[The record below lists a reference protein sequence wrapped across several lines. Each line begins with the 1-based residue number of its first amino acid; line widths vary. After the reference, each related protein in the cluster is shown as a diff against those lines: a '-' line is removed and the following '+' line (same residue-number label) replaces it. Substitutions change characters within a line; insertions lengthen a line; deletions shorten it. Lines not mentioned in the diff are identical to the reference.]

1 MLTSILPLP
10 QPKYD
15 TDAKIRNFYR
25 GVLRELQS
33 KPGIVA
39 AAFASDAPFTS
50 EGDTEGYR
58 VEGEPPPRDAS
69 QAPDALYRE
78 VTPNYLSAVGA
89 RLVEGRPA
97 PRTFALVYR
106 QQDRALAPADVQ
118 KIAEGFLLW
127 NGNHTWKVVDVAPA
141 ADGSIGFA
149 LATPEGSVIARFAMD
164 PHSGRVTR
172 AG

>member
-1 MLTSILPLP
+1 MTWEATMRKTILGAAAVLAIGATS
-10 QPKYD
+10 
-15 TDAKIRNFYR
+15 A
-25 GVLRELQS
+25 GVLIANAQ
-33 KPGIVA
+33 PA
-39 AAFASDAPFTS
+39 
-50 EGDTEGYR
+50 
-58 VEGEPPPRDAS
+58 PPPATQDA
-69 QAPDALYRE
+69 QPAPPPATQDAA
-78 VTPNYLSAVGA
+78 PPA
-89 RLVEGRPA
+89 RPHWMGWMRGQHLRALREGRPA
-97 PRTFALVYR
+97 PGTFALVYR